1 MTDRR
6 RSFAWALEAERDD
19 GRPQRW
25 WLVEMEDGEPR
36 RAFLPPGGAFPPG
49 TAFADGTLA
58 IVMETAHRDSFVR
71 WSKAA
76 IPDDAPAKLAPVHTY
91 MGQRCVL
98 ENRR

>member
-6 RSFAWALEAERDD
+6 RSFAWALEPEHAD
-19 GRPQRW
+19 GSPQRW

-36 RAFLPPGGAFPPG
+36 RAFLAPPSHQEKTGVRHG
-49 TAFADGTLA
+49 L
-58 IVMETAHRDSFVR
+58 VMTRAHRDSFVQ
-71 WSKAA
+71 WSLLGVPA
-76 IPDDAPAKLAPVHTY
+76 DAPAKLAPVHTY